1 MHTKKIDVRESD
13 GSLEDYQEITF
24 LFDSNVKGFDDKVNQ
39 SDFLY
44 RIATMEDF
52 YSILQND
59 KKVLEHGG
67 NYVFQVNM
75 DEDLEVMLQSYQLFS
90 FMIFFKNSRERL
102 YRKMQNFNREICD
115 QTEKHISENISNLL
129 KKSLHSCSISPFKY

>member
-90 FMIFFKNSRERL
+90 FMIFFKN
-102 YRKMQNFNREICD
+102 
-115 QTEKHISENISNLL
+115 
-129 KKSLHSCSISPFKY
+129 

>member
-52 YSILQND
+52 
-59 KKVLEHGG
+59 
-67 NYVFQVNM
+67 
-75 DEDLEVMLQSYQLFS
+75 
-90 FMIFFKNSRERL
+90 
-102 YRKMQNFNREICD
+102 
-115 QTEKHISENISNLL
+115 
-129 KKSLHSCSISPFKY
+129 